1 MTSDLET
8 SYRHC
13 RAVVRS
19 ASSNL
24 ASTFWLVPT
33 AQRRGMDALYAFA
46 RQADDLV
53 DNDEPL
59 EARRTKLAQFRR
71 AIGIRLAP
79 YLKTNVTPASGP
91 VSYELAGP
99 LALLPAIEDTVRRF
113 GIPAEHLLELLDG

>member
-91 VSYELAGP
+91 VSACGKTCKTNAKP
-99 LALLPAIEDTVRRF
+99 RTWALPVNSSSMA
-113 GIPAEHLLELLDG
+113 